1 MRHWDAG
8 RATGLST
15 LMFFAVGLKNSGQLK
30 AIIRAAMCLSILQR
44 PFRDWQE
51 WQYQNLILSNGG
63 NNLSLSEGWSL
74 KAITIMWK
82 LARLEADLLLGGIS
96 LRTNVTGTKGP
107 KRASS
112 QAAGLV
118 ATVRC

>member
-1 MRHWDAG
+1 
-8 RATGLST
+8 
-15 LMFFAVGLKNSGQLK
+15 MFFAVGLKNSGQLK
-30 AIIRAAMCLSILQR
+30 AMIPAAKCLSILQS
-44 PFRDWQE
+44 PFKDWQV

-63 NNLSLSEGWSL
+63 NNPSLSEGWSL

-82 LARLEADLLLGGIS
+82 FARLEADLLLGGIS

-107 KRASS
+107 KSASS

-118 ATVRC
+118 ATVRCWTL